1 MEKLVLK
8 EHTPDEIVRYYFPEI
23 DDEDIDWILLDNTA
37 FPFAD
42 IEWIA
47 EEIYEYYLKNKR

>member
-8 EHTPDEIVRYYFPEI
+8 EHSPDEIVRYYFHEI
-23 DDEDIDWILLDNTA
+23 DDEYIDWILVYNTG

-47 EEIYEYYLKNKR
+47 EEIYEYYLNNKR